1 MMSTTLERAKQ
12 FVGEMP
18 DGDPW
23 LIDAWT
29 KLMAEFADKETAA
42 LKAKLDA
49 AISLHECVECGQPAF
64 SISPID
70 PHDGFCWNCH
80 KLLTVRPTLCGC
92 AIREAGSSVCHKC
105 HRRTI
110 TMDTYLQGETHE
122 SHHRRHGGKR

>member
-1 MMSTTLERAKQ
+1 ML
-12 FVGEMP
+12 
-18 DGDPW
+18 GDKKMQH
-23 LIDAWT
+23 AWM
-29 KLMAEFADKETAA
+29 KYAEFNDIPHDHEDEEPFKQGFAMGRTDSGQLAELAA
-42 LKAKLDA
+42 LKTKLDA

-105 HRRTI
+105 HRPYYHDGHVFTGRNA
-110 TMDTYLQGETHE
+110 
-122 SHHRRHGGKR
+122 